1 MLPRLLGPVRLVKV
15 MTHIGTICKD
25 KVQDTIV
32 RLLQKINN
40 I

>member
-1 MLPRLLGPVRLVKV
+1 